1 MFTQIFARLT
11 RMVKFDFTVFPE
23 IEQDEAATTEAAV
36 IVLVVS
42 LIGALGSVGYGFRQ
56 FLLQF
61 IISVGVG
68 WLLWA
73 YLTMLI
79 GTRVFGGNATFWG
92 MARTLGYAS
101 APGILRLLGA
111 IPIIGWLFSLA
122 AWVLSLILGFYAVR
136 ETLEVT
142 TEKAI
147 LTVLIGWAVM
157 VVVSVI
163 LFFVIF

>member
-1 MFTQIFARLT
+1 MFERIIARLT
-11 RMVKFDFTVFPE
+11 RMAKFDFTVFRE
-23 IEQDEAATTEAAV
+23 IEPDEAATAEAAV
-36 IVLVVS
+36 IVLIAS
-42 LIGALGSVGYGFRQ
+42 LIGALGSVGAGFGR

-61 IISVGVG
+61 IVSVGGG
-68 WLLWA
+68 WLLWS

-79 GTRVFGGNATFWG
+79 GTRLFGGNATFWG

-101 APGILRLLGA
+101 APGILSLLGF

-122 AWVLSLILGFYAVR
+122 AWVLSLILGFFAVR
-136 ETLEVT
+136 ETLELT

-157 VVVSVI
+157 VVISVI
-163 LFFVIF
+163 LFFVIL

>member
-1 MFTQIFARLT
+1 MFTQIVARLT

-36 IVLVVS
+36 IVLVAS
-42 LIGALGSVGYGFRQ
+42 LIGALGSVRSGFGQ

-79 GTRVFGGNATFWG
+79 GTRIFGGNATFWG

-111 IPIIGWLFSLA
+111 IPIIGWLFPLA

-136 ETLEVT
+136 ETLELT

-157 VVVSVI
+157 VVVSAI